1 MPITYEI
8 DGARNLIV
16 YRASG
21 MVTPKDAIDLI
32 DRVVTTTNGEAMN
45 LDVLFLLDPGASVSQ
60 IDMSAIQRIKSRIGT
75 WVGKYPRGPIKCAI
89 VSSPPE
95 DAVGELW
102 RAMTDL
108 DPAIGEQ
115 TRTFPTASEAYAWLR
130 PEPQK

>member
-8 DGARNLIV
+8 DSTRNLIT

-21 MVTPKDAIDLI
+21 MVMLKDAIDVI
-32 DRVVTTTNGEAMN
+32 DRVVTSTNGDAMR

-60 IDMSAIQRIKSRIGT
+60 IDMDAIQQIKSRIET
-75 WVGKYPRGPIKCAI
+75 WVSKYPGAPIKCAI

-102 RAMTDL
+102 RAMTDF
-108 DPAIGEQ
+108 DPALGEH
-115 TRTFPTASEAYAWLR
+115 TRIFRTASEACAWLR
-130 PEPQK
+130 PGRQE